1 MLEKQSI
8 FERKL
13 AIFENIQEK
22 PQKIETE
29 DKNLRFQQSLKR
41 VQKEFGQKVTYIATK
56 FIQFNSKIWVQLLI

>member
-1 MLEKQSI
+1 MLQKQSI

-22 PQKIETE
+22 PQKIENE

-41 VQKEFGQKVTYIATK
+41 VQKKFGQKVTYFATK
-56 FIQFNSKIWVQLLI
+56 FI